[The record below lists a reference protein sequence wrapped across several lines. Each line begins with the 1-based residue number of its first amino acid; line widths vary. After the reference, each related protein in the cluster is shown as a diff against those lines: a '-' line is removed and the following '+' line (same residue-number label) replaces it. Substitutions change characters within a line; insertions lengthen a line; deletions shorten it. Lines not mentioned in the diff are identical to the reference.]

1 MVRLDRTTPRF
12 ILAALLLGLVP
23 TATNAAPLTPAE
35 VPEPLKPWVPWVLQG
50 VPGAACPYVH
60 ASTQEKRCSWPSRL
74 ELALED
80 TRGEFVQE
88 WLVHETAWVPLPGDD
103 KRWPQEVK
111 VSELSAASPVPV
123 AAPRPV
129 WKPRA
134 APVARASLET
144 TAVVQIK
151 DGRPGLELTPG
162 SYRISGAFLWDSLPE
177 KLQVPA
183 ETGLLALKIR
193 GEAVVFPQRDNAGV
207 LWLQKRAEEG
217 AEENLLDVVVHRRIA
232 DTIPLTI
239 TTQVEVQAAGKNRE
253 VLLGKALLANFVPM
267 AVRSELPAR
276 LEADGRLRL
285 QVRPGRWVI
294 EIDARHPGPVP
305 QLKLEASEGPWAS
318 EEIWAFAAE
327 PALRRV
333 ELSGVTSVDPQ
344 QTLLPE
350 DWKPLPAYRVRPGEV
365 MVLAETH
372 RGQIERGPDQLMLER
387 TWWLDFDGRGFSVRD
402 FVRGEIYNT
411 RRLEVH
417 APAQLGY
424 AAAQGN
430 PQFITALTPEG
441 QPGVEL
447 RNSRLEL
454 RTDMRVPA
462 GGLKMTLSAVDWDQ
476 DFAQVSGRLELPPG
490 WRLLH
495 VAGVDDVDDTWLQRW
510 TLLDIFLVLVIAVAI
525 GRLFGW
531 AWGTLAVVT
540 LALVFPEWMA
550 PRSAWIF
557 VLVGEALLR
566 VLPAGRAR
574 GLVKMY
580 RLGALLVLAGV
591 VISFTVQQIRGGL
604 YPALE
609 VRNDDDNFG
618 IGAFGTFDRGAPM
631 VEKAMV
637 DDYRQAE
644 NEPEVYAAE
653 APAPTSAA
661 DLPRGGLYAMK
672 GPKDEMDGELA
683 DQDKSGKSSSWDPQQ
698 MMRKQQKLR
707 EYDANT
713 VVQTGSGMPSWGW
726 RSVALRWN
734 GPVTRDQQVQLYLLP
749 PQLNLALAFIRVL
762 FLITLALAVFG
773 VFGRRRIA
781 GPGAAKVGAVGAL
794 LLALTASLAPAN
806 ANAGELP
813 GTELLDQLRARL
825 TELPQCLPNCVTS
838 SRMRIE
844 ATEKGLRVVQ
854 ELHVS
859 APVGVPLPGT
869 AEQWL
874 PSSVL
879 VDGAAPAG
887 GLMRASDGTLTIELQ
902 PGRHEVVLE
911 GPLPARET
919 VQLALPLKPHRVEAK
934 ATGWTVDGIHEDGL
948 ADDNLQLT
956 RLSPQD
962 ASAAP
967 AELEVGTLPPFV
979 RLERSLQLG
988 LQWELTTRVVRL
1000 SPRGAAVVLG
1010 VPLMTGESVTSAEQR
1025 VEGGKVLVNMAPE
1038 QEEHTWTS
1046 VLPITEQVLLS
1057 ATMGEPWTEQWQ
1069 VEVGPVW
1076 HVEHTGLPTVRQGEA
1091 GLREWRPWPGEQVT
1105 LTVTRPQGVPG
1116 QTLTIDSATLRLQPG
1131 LRAVDAHLILALRSS
1146 RGGHH
1151 VVQIPEGALLQE
1163 VTVNDMP
1170 QTIGQEGRQVR
1181 LPVVPGKQ
1189 TIDLSWR
1196 EPHDLWQQYSAPVID
1211 LGAPAVNATVNIEFP
1226 SSRWILLLGG
1236 PRLGPAVLFWSY
1248 VLMLLIVAAV
1258 LSRPRWS
1265 PLRGYQWFLLGIGL
1279 SPLEVPAAMV
1289 VIGWFL
1295 ALAWRRDHAAVSPLW
1310 FDLRQLVLI
1319 GWTITACVILTEAI
1333 HAGLLGQPDM
1343 QIEGNG
1349 SHAGYLAWYQDR
1361 VDNVD
1366 GLGGLLPRPWVLSV
1380 SMWWYR
1386 GLMLAWA
1393 LWLAWSLIRWVPW
1406 AWNSF
1411 SAGGLWRRLLGQ
1423 SHPPAPRPGP
1433 SRPTSISMP
1442 GSGPLPAPAMS
1453 APGSTTQG
1461 VAVQSVVVQ
1470 SAAVQA
1476 PQAHTSSASEAIFTN
1491 SGNSLVGEPP
1501 LAAPRHAGPA
1511 DTLPSAQVVVVAAD
1525 KPVIPVVASRPL
1537 ASGRTR
1543 ITPPPRPGPRREP
1556 LELSPEEDD
1565 DKP

>member
-23 TATNAAPLTPAE
+23 NATNAAPLTPAE
-35 VPEPLKPWVPWVLQG
+35 VPEPLKPWVPWVLRD

-60 ASTQEKRCSWPSRL
+60 ASTQERRCSWPSRL
-74 ELALED
+74 ELALDD

-103 KRWPQEVK
+103 KRWPQEVR
-111 VSELSAASPVPV
+111 VSEVDGAGPGPV
-123 AAPRPV
+123 AGPVVARPGLPPRPG
-129 WKPRA
+129 
-134 APVARASLET
+134 LEA

-151 DGRPGLELTPG
+151 DGKPGLELTPG
-162 SYRISGAFLWDSLPE
+162 TYRVRGAFLWDSLPE

-232 DTIPLTI
+232 DTIPLMI

-276 LEADGRLRL
+276 LENDGRLRV

-333 ELSGVTSVDPQ
+333 ELSGVASVDPQ

-350 DWKPLPAYRVRPGEV
+350 DWKRLPAYRVRPGEA
-365 MVLAETH
+365 LLLSETH
-372 RGQIERGPDQLMLER
+372 RGQIERGPDQLTLER

-402 FVRGEIYNT
+402 WLRGDIYNT

-424 AAAQGN
+424 AAATGS

-447 RNSRLEL
+447 RSSSLDL

-476 DFAQVSGRLELPPG
+476 DFARVSGQLHLPPG

-495 VAGVDDVDDTWLQRW
+495 AAGVDEVDDTWLQRW
-510 TLLDIFLVLVIAVAI
+510 TLLDIFLVMVIAVAI

-574 GLVKMY
+574 GLVKAY

-609 VRNDDDNFG
+609 VRNDNDNFG
-618 IGAFGTFDRGAPM
+618 LGVFGTLGGRAAPAMAEM
-631 VEKAMV
+631 VQADYRPAEKAV
-637 DDYRQAE
+637 TGYALE
-644 NEPEVYAAE
+644 EPM
-653 APAPTSAA
+653 APSGAMAA
-661 DLPRGGLYAMK
+661 DGESFGGM
-672 GPKDEMDGELA
+672 
-683 DQDKSGKSSSWDPQQ
+683 DKSADDSDGIQQVQQEGKLGRAGKASSRKLQEQ
-698 MMRKQQKLR
+698 RKQQKLR

-713 VVQTGSGMPSWGW
+713 VVQTGSGVPSWGW
-726 RSVALRWN
+726 RSVILSWN
-734 GPVTRDQQVQLYLLP
+734 GPVTRDQHVQLYLLP

-762 FLITLALAVFG
+762 FLITLTLAVFG
-773 VFGRRRIA
+773 VIGRRRHVGA
-781 GPGAAKVGAVGAL
+781 GATRVGAVGAL
-794 LLALTASLAPAN
+794 LLALTASLAAPSRAS
-806 ANAGELP
+806 AAELP
-813 GTELLDQLRARL
+813 GSELLDQLRARL
-825 TELPQCLPNCVTS
+825 TEPPSCLPSCATS

-844 ATEKGLRVVQ
+844 ATEKGLRLVQ

-874 PSSVL
+874 PGSVL
-879 VDGAAPAG
+879 VDGAAPEG

-902 PGRHEVVLE
+902 PGRHELVLE

-934 ATGWTVDGIHEDGL
+934 ASGWTVDGIHEDGL

-988 LQWELTTRVVRL
+988 LQWELTTRVMRL
-1000 SPRGAAVVLG
+1000 SPPGAAVVLA
-1010 VPLMTGESVTSAEQR
+1010 VPLLPGESVTSAEQR
-1025 VEGGKVLVNMAPE
+1025 VEGGKVLVNMAPD
-1038 QEEHTWTS
+1038 QEVHIWTS

-1057 ATMGEPWTEQWQ
+1057 ATQGEPWTEQWR

-1076 HVEHTGLPTVRQGEA
+1076 HVEHAGLPTVAQGEA

-1116 QTLTIDSATLRLQPG
+1116 QTLTIDSASLQLQPG

-1151 VVQIPEGALLQE
+1151 VLQIPEGALLQD
-1163 VTVNDMP
+1163 VTINGAR

-1181 LPVVPGKQ
+1181 LPVEPGSQ

-1196 EPHDLWQQYSAPVID
+1196 EPHDLWQRYATPVID
-1211 LGAPAVNATVNIEFP
+1211 LGAPAVNASVTVDFP
-1226 SSRWILLLGG
+1226 QSRWILLLGG

-1265 PLRGYQWFLLGIGL
+1265 PLRGHQWFLLGIGL
-1279 SPLEVPAAMV
+1279 SPLPVPMAMI

-1295 ALAWRRDHAAVSPLW
+1295 ALAWRRDHTAVSALW
-1310 FDLRQLVLI
+1310 FDLRQLVLA
-1319 GWTITACVILTEAI
+1319 GWTLAACVTLTEAI
-1333 HAGLLGQPDM
+1333 HQGLLGQPDM

-1349 SHAGYLAWYQDR
+1349 SYGSHLVWYQDR
-1361 VDNVD
+1361 VDNID
-1366 GLGGLLPRPWVLSV
+1366 GLGGLLPRPWVLSI

-1393 LWLAWSLIRWVPW
+1393 LWLAWSLIRWLPW
-1406 AWNSF
+1406 AWHSF
-1411 SAGGLWRRLLGQ
+1411 SAGGLWRQLIAL
-1423 SHPPAPRPGP
+1423 P
-1433 SRPTSISMP
+1433 SRPLPPRGGRPTPTP
-1442 GSGPLPAPAMS
+1442 GSGPLPATTLS
-1453 APGSTTQG
+1453 VPGSTLPGSTI
-1461 VAVQSVVVQ
+1461 QSSAIHSSAIQ
-1470 SAAVQA
+1470 S
-1476 PQAHTSSASEAIFTN
+1476 PQPHTSSASEAIFAN
-1491 SGNSLVGEPP
+1491 SGQSLIAEPP
-1501 LAAPRHAGPA
+1501 VVAPRITGPG
-1511 DTLPSAQVVVVAAD
+1511 DTLPSAQVVSVEKPAAPSVA
-1525 KPVIPVVASRPL
+1525 PRPL
-1537 ASGRTR
+1537 ASTRPR
-1543 ITPPPRPGPRREP
+1543 ITPPPRPGPHREP
-1556 LELSPEEDD
+1556 LELSPDSDD